1 MNYLTDEEKV
11 SFNDTVRAGMNVIT
25 GEEFRKNFI
34 AVSSM
39 ASENL
44 SRTLGPY
51 AHTTLI
57 DDGSSIY
64 STKDGWNIVNR
75 MQFGDGIQN
84 ALYGMIK
91 DVSFQLVST
100 VGDGTTTAIVA
111 SNAMIQKL
119 SSDEY
124 KDLTEK
130 SRQRDVLESMHRV
143 KDTIKKYLE
152 SPKYLHLI
160 SSDNDYEDIYKIA
173 MISSNENENIAN
185 IIRKIYCETN
195 NPNIHVD
202 FGSGRNISYAIQ
214 VGYRLECK
222 PKNLNA
228 FINHDGDVYKGINV
242 YTLFFD
248 HNVTY
253 TEHLEIIRSVMELA
267 SETKTQFLLFAP
279 YFDDIITG
287 AIAEDMNR
295 YIRAGQLPSLFP
307 IQVPLGGGSTQKY
320 FFEDSAM
327 ITKSMIFGA
336 ENLKHALDIA
346 HPRDEEGRPVPI
358 NNEMR
363 AQIIYE
369 LKNYIKGF
377 MGYCTSAIA
386 SENYVIFEEFDKES
400 PIFVNTFNAV
410 KKLYE
415 EEREKAAKDMSPLNR
430 EYMNISMRFVRL
442 TGAMGIIHVGAESEL
457 ERRCVKDSVDDAVLA
472 CRSAF
477 THGYVAG
484 MNIATIG
491 AACDAA
497 SDEQMSPMDQRIALL
512 IADVFRQVT
521 YEVMKNKY
529 PDSNPELDYLWDVSS
544 FNELFDVKHSGKS
557 DKETAKN
564 IISICVSNGIGYDIV
579 NERFYKDDLKVI
591 NSVRTDIE
599 IIGAMMS
606 IVTHALTSNQML
618 SLNRKFD
625 KEVGKKMI
633 RENDLEK
640 YSTMMDG
647 LLRVIN
653 QKGIYIKSFLED
665 E

>member
-1 MNYLTDEEKV
+1 MNTHLHNDEVV

-25 GEEFRKNFI
+25 GDEFRKNFV
-34 AVSSM
+34 AVAAM

-44 SRTLGPY
+44 ARTLGPY

-57 DDGSSIY
+57 DDGTTIY

-84 ALYGMIK
+84 ALYGMMK
-91 DVSFQLVST
+91 DVSFHLVST

-111 SNAMIQKL
+111 SNAMIQKF
-119 SSDEY
+119 SSDDY
-124 KDLTEK
+124 LDLTEK
-130 SRQRDVLESMHRV
+130 SRQRDVLKSMHRV
-143 KDTIKKYLE
+143 KDAIKERLE
-152 SPKYLHLI
+152 SSKYLHLV

-173 MISSNENENIAN
+173 MVSSNENEQISN

-202 FGSGRNISYAIQ
+202 LGSGRDISYEIQ
-214 VGYRLECK
+214 VGYRLECR

-228 FINHDGDVYKGINV
+228 FINYDGNVYKGRNV

-253 TEHLEIIRSVMELA
+253 TEHLEIIRSIMELA
-267 SETKTQFLLFAP
+267 SESGTQILLFAP

-287 AIAEDMNR
+287 AIAEDMNK
-295 YIRAGQLPSLFP
+295 YIRAGKVPSIFP
-307 IQVPLGGGSTQKY
+307 IQVPLGGGSNQKY

-327 ITKSMIFGA
+327 ITKSMIFSA
-336 ENLKHALDIA
+336 ENLKMAIDIA
-346 HPRDEEGRPVPI
+346 HPHDQDGKPVPI
-358 NNEMR
+358 DSMMR
-363 AQIIYE
+363 SKIIYSMKE
-369 LKNYIKGF
+369 YIQPF
-377 MGYCTSAIA
+377 MGYCSSVIA
-386 SENYVIFEEFDKES
+386 SENYVIFEEFDRDS
-400 PIFVNTFNAV
+400 TIFVNTLHAV
-410 KKLYE
+410 
-415 EEREKAAKDMSPLNR
+415 EKAYNEAKDKASKDMSPLNKD
-430 EYMNISMRFVRL
+430 YMNLSMRYVRL
-442 TGAMGIIHVGAESEL
+442 TGAMGIIHIGAESEL
-457 ERRCVKDSVDDAVLA
+457 EQRCIKDSVDDAVLA
-472 CRSAF
+472 CKSAF

-491 AACDAA
+491 AALDTAFDP
-497 SDEQMSPMDQRIALL
+497 SLNDMDRRIATL

-529 PDSNPELDYLWDVSS
+529 PDMDPETDAVWDVSS
-544 FNELFDVKHSGKS
+544 FNEIFNCAIPGNKG
-557 DKETAKN
+557 KETAKN
-564 IISICVSNGIGYDIV
+564 IINICVSNGIGYDIV
-579 NERFYKDDLKVI
+579 NEKFYLDDLKVI

-625 KEVGKKMI
+625 KEVGKRMI
-633 RENDLEK
+633 KENDLEK
-640 YSTMMDG
+640 YTTMMDAF
-647 LLRVIN
+647 LRVIN
-653 QKGIYIKSFLED
+653 QDGITIKKYE
-665 E
+665 ER

>member
-1 MNYLTDEEKV
+1 MSYLTDEERV

-34 AVSSM
+34 AVAAM

-44 SRTLGPY
+44 ARTLGPY

-84 ALYGMIK
+84 ALYGMMK
-91 DVSFQLVST
+91 DVSFHLVST

-111 SNAMIQKL
+111 SNAMIQKF
-119 SSDEY
+119 SSDQY
-124 KDLTEK
+124 RDLTEK
-130 SRQRDVLESMHRV
+130 SRQRDVLQSMHRV
-143 KDTIKKYLE
+143 KEAIRKRLE
-152 SPKYLHLI
+152 SSKYLHLV
-160 SSDNDYEDIYKIA
+160 SSDKDYEDIYKIA
-173 MISSNENENIAN
+173 MISSNENENVAN
-185 IIRKIYCETN
+185 IIREIYCKTN

-202 FGSGRNISYAIQ
+202 LGSGRDISYEIQ
-214 VGYRLECK
+214 IGYRLECK

-228 FINHDGDVYKGINV
+228 FINYDGNVYKGRNI

-253 TEHLEIIRSVMELA
+253 TEHLEIIRAVMELA
-267 SETKTQFLLFAP
+267 SESGTQILLFAP

-295 YIRAGQLPSLFP
+295 YIRAGKVPSIFP
-307 IQVPLGGGSTQKY
+307 IQVPLGGGSMQKY

-336 ENLKHALDIA
+336 ENLKHALDVA
-346 HPRDEEGRPVPI
+346 HPRDDEGRPVPI
-358 NNEMR
+358 DNAMR

-369 LKNYIKGF
+369 LKDYMKSF
-377 MGYCTSAIA
+377 MGYCSSVIA
-386 SENYVIFEEFDKES
+386 SDNYVIFEEFDRNS
-400 PIFVNTFNAV
+400 PIFINTLNAV
-410 KKLYE
+410 ERAYLE
-415 EEREKAAKDMSPLNR
+415 AREKASKDMSPLNKD
-430 EYMNISMRFVRL
+430 YMNLSMRYVRL
-442 TGAMGIIHVGAESEL
+442 TGAMGIIHIGAESEL
-457 ERRCVKDSVDDAVLA
+457 EQRCTKDSVDDAVLA
-472 CRSAF
+472 CKSAF

-484 MNIATIG
+484 MNLATIG
-491 AACDAA
+491 AALDTTE
-497 SDEQMSPMDQRIALL
+497 DPTLNDMDHRIAQL

-521 YEVMKNKY
+521 YEVMRNKY
-529 PDSNPELDYLWDVSS
+529 PDADPEKDLVWNVGSHPAYRKDEKESA
-544 FNELFDVKHSGKS
+544 KHII
-557 DKETAKN
+557 N
-564 IISICVSNGIGYDIV
+564 ICICDNIGYDIV
-579 NERFYKDDLKVI
+579 TEQFYRDELKVI

-625 KEVGKKMI
+625 KEIGKKMI
-633 RENDLEK
+633 HENDLEK
-640 YSTMMDG
+640 YATMMDG
-647 LLRVIN
+647 FTRVLNKNGLCIM
-653 QKGIYIKSFLED
+653 SR
-665 E
+665 